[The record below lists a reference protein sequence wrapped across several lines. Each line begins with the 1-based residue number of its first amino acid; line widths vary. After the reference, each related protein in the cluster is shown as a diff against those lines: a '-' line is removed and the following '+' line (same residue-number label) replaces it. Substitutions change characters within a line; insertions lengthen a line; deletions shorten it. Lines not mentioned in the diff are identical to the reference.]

1 VADQKF
7 TAEELAACAERE
19 VRQREYVYPRRI
31 ASGNMTQALA
41 TKQTGMM
48 RAIAERLR
56 AEADAEAKATRLI

>member
-1 VADQKF
+1 MSDQKF

-31 ASGNMTQALA
+31 AAGSMTQALA

-48 RAIAERLR
+48 RAIAVRLR
-56 AEADAEAKATRLI
+56 AEADAEAQASRLI